1 MPFRRPEFQTVC
13 VLQHTRPWRIAS
25 AILAADSDATVVCRL
40 GTDDVARAR
49 RLGLRV
55 LDHDEDPHDVLVKT
69 GLALIDASAT
79 RSEVWPLSEADCRV
93 RELTRANRTVAPT
106 ANDETSPG
114 RTLWLSERGCWR
126 TAEGVT
132 RRLRVPGA
140 PPRVERSDIDLDKIL
155 LGADATLA
163 ERVAWEA
170 AALLWLS
177 GWLPRFADV
186 LGWTRTR
193 LRRGVNLRIYR

>member
-40 GTDDVARAR
+40 GTEDMVRAR

-55 LDHDEDPHDVLVKT
+55 LDHDEDPHDVLVTT

-79 RSEVWPLSEADCRV
+79 TTAAWPPSEADCLV
-93 RELTRANRTVAPT
+93 REFTRANRTVAPM
-106 ANDETSPG
+106 AYDETLPA
-114 RTLWLSERGCWR
+114 RTLWVSDRGCWR

-140 PPRVERSDIDLDKIL
+140 PPRVERSEADLGKLL
-155 LGADATLA
+155 LGADAPLA

-170 AALLWLS
+170 ATLLWLS

-186 LGWTRTR
+186 LEWTRTR
-193 LRRGVNLRIYR
+193 LRRGVNLRVYR